1 MKGKKRGP
9 TRRIETTGCGGLSV
23 AFPRGASLNRPDYRA
38 TGAAPRPRVKSKENR
53 KKKMKK
59 KEMKQRN
66 PNSDRP
72 GNEIEMI
79 EKIRQETAFLGKAA
93 RLAAS
98 TLIFCPRRRR
108 LCCPAPEWR

>member
-9 TRRIETTGCGGLSV
+9 TRRLETSGCGGLSV
-23 AFPRGASLNRPDYRA
+23 AWPQGASLTGSPGLRNRRGP
-38 TGAAPRPRVKSKENR
+38 APARQIKR
-53 KKKMKK
+53 KPKKQDEK

-72 GNEIEMI
+72 GNEIERI
-79 EKIRQETAFLGKAA
+79 EKIRQETAFPGKAA